1 MIIKLLLTGFEAF
14 GGFKINPSEKI
25 VQILDNK
32 EIFGLKIL
40 GRTIPLRYSKICPTI
55 DHHIEEINPA
65 FVINMGQAPRPSIA
79 FERVGINIADC
90 KTSAY
95 NCGSKPVEAT
105 IIEGGPTGYFS
116 TLPIQELTKY
126 LQDRNIPCYI
136 SNTAGTFGCN
146 QIMYCTLH
154 IINTTPRYNSI
165 KAGFV
170 HLPLLPEQAINSPQS
185 SSMSLDIMTK
195 GIELVIEYLGK
206 TLDENI

>member
-1 MIIKLLLTGFEAF
+1 VVKLLLTGFEAF

-25 VQILDNK
+25 AQNLNGK
-32 EIFGLKIL
+32 EILGLKIV
-40 GRTIPLRYSKICPTI
+40 GRTIPLRYSEIYPI
-55 DHHIEEINPA
+55 IIHHIEEVNPA

-95 NCGSKPVEAT
+95 NCGSKLAETT
-105 IIEGGPTGYFS
+105 IIEGGATGYFS

-126 LQDRNIPCYI
+126 LQENKIPCFI

-154 IINTTPRYNSI
+154 FISNTPRYNSI
-165 KAGFV
+165 KAGFI

-185 SSMSLDIMTK
+185 SSMSLETMTK
-195 GIELVIEYLGK
+195 GIELVIEYLGR
-206 TLDENI
+206 TLDE